1 MKANE
6 KGFRRK
12 RFLEGTGNPIV
23 NRKERIK
30 LYTKELGKSVNRT
43 TGKTNLK
50 KKNQVKNLRVM
61 SVAVFCLLEP
71 CYIFFSFPQFTAF
84 SVFSFSFVLT
94 TCNLLASSGIVPL
107 LGMKRLK
114 KKIMKKITFYRRN
127 SKQFKNSFTN
137 SIITCT

>member
-1 MKANE
+1 MVRTCSSDVIKRNNSVFFFLSINPKRDENVTKVQGLLGVKANE

-50 KKNQVKNLRVM
+50 KKKTVNK
-61 SVAVFCLLEP
+61 
-71 CYIFFSFPQFTAF
+71 
-84 SVFSFSFVLT
+84 
-94 TCNLLASSGIVPL
+94 
-107 LGMKRLK
+107 
-114 KKIMKKITFYRRN
+114 
-127 SKQFKNSFTN
+127 
-137 SIITCT
+137 